1 MTLYFCFC
9 IVSFL
14 SVKFNCS
21 KFLQTLLIFICYDM
35 ILCNM
40 VLVRIFRTAGAK
52 RASNLLSTR
61 RRIVTVQVNLCQK
74 LLFLHLQYDDIL
86 LTELQVQYMKIP
98 SSNMG
103 RTCCVQKLFLTFR
116 TIFIHNMFSPCS
128 AKRRASDKGLAV
140 NWENFIS
147 ELIVG
152 CGG

>member
-1 MTLYFCFC
+1 MPDVVIYILRKYFTRYFCFC

-61 RRIVTVQVNLCQK
+61 RCIVAVQVNLCQK
-74 LLFLHLQYDDIL
+74 LLFLHPQYDDIL
-86 LTELQVQYMKIP
+86 FIELQVQYMKAQTWGEH
-98 SSNMG
+98 SFWQ
-103 RTCCVQKLFLTFR
+103 RFTCNKILNPTTFNYIWVTGKHDQYLR
-116 TIFIHNMFSPCS
+116 ILKT
-128 AKRRASDKGLAV
+128 
-140 NWENFIS
+140 
-147 ELIVG
+147 
-152 CGG
+152 